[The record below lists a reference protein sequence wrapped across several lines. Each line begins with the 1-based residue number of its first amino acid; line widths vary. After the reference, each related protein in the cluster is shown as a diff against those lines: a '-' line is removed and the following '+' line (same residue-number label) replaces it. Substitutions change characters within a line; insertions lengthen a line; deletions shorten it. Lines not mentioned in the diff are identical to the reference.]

1 LFPPTLE
8 VKRVRVLAVE
18 SSCDETALAV
28 YDGERSQL
36 LAHRVHSQTEVHA
49 DYGGV
54 VPELAARDHMRRL
67 PVLARQVM
75 ADAGMGYGEIDA
87 VAYTAGP
94 GLAGALMTGAAFAKG
109 VSASCGISALAVNHL
124 EGHILAPLLEAEAPA
139 FPFLALLVS
148 GGHSQLIEVRA
159 VGRYRLLGESID
171 DAIGEAFDK
180 SAKLMGLGYP
190 GGAALSRLAE
200 DGDPVAVPFTRPM
213 VNRPGLD
220 LSFSGLKTAVANEI
234 AAGRDHADVAA
245 SFERTVID
253 TLEIKLRRALDQ
265 TGLDRLVVAGG
276 VAANR
281 PLRERLTGMMVE
293 RGGSVHF
300 PAIELCTDNAAMI
313 ALAGWLRLSAGERDA
328 DPGFAVRPRWPL
340 DSLSPPGRAA

>member
-1 LFPPTLE
+1 M
-8 VKRVRVLAVE
+8 RVLAIE
-18 SSCDETALAV
+18 SSCDETAVAIF
-28 YDGERSQL
+28 DGHAGRL
-36 LAHRVHSQTEVHA
+36 LAHRVHSQTDVHLE
-49 DYGGV
+49 YGGV

-67 PVLARQVM
+67 PSLTRA
-75 ADAGMGYGEIDA
+75 ALTDAGLGYDAIDA

-109 VSASCGISALAVNHL
+109 IAASRVLPALGINHL
-124 EGHILAPLLEAEAPA
+124 EGHILAPLLGDDPPA

-148 GGHSQLIEVRA
+148 GGHSQLIEVRE
-159 VGRYRLLGESID
+159 VGGYRLLGESID

-200 DGDPVAVPFTRPM
+200 QGDPAAVPFTRPM

-220 LSFSGLKTAVANEI
+220 LSFSGLKTAVANAI
-234 AAGRDHADVAA
+234 TAGKAHADVAA

-253 TLEIKLRRALDQ
+253 TLEIKLKRALEQ

-276 VAANR
+276 VAANG
-281 PLRERLTGMMVE
+281 PLRRRLTGMMAE
-293 RGGSVHF
+293 RGGTVHF
-300 PAIELCTDNAAMI
+300 PEIELCTDNAAMI
-313 ALAGWLRLSAGERDA
+313 ALAGCLRLAAGECDPQ
-328 DPGFAVRPRWPL
+328 PGFRVRARWPL
-340 DSLSPPGRAA
+340 AELETPGSKTSASAVTP

>member
-1 LFPPTLE
+1 M
-8 VKRVRVLAVE
+8 RVLAVE

-28 YDGERSQL
+28 YDGERDAL
-36 LAHRVHSQTEVHA
+36 LAHRVHSQTAVHA
-49 DYGGV
+49 EYGGV

-67 PVLARQVM
+67 PLLARQVM
-75 ADAGMGYGEIDA
+75 SDAGLGHGQIDA

-109 VSASCGISALAVNHL
+109 LAASRGVPAMAVNHL
-124 EGHILAPLLEAEAPA
+124 EGHILAPLLGDDPPS

-148 GGHSQLIEVRA
+148 GGHSQLIEVQE

-200 DGDPVAVPFTRPM
+200 SGDPAAVPFTRPM

-234 AAGRDHADVAA
+234 AAGRPYADVAA

-253 TLEIKLRRALDQ
+253 TLVIKLGRALEQ

-281 PLRERLTGMMVE
+281 PLRQRLATMMAE
-293 RGGSVHF
+293 RGGTVHF
-300 PAIELCTDNAAMI
+300 PSIELCTDNAAMI
-313 ALAGWLRLSAGERDA
+313 ALAGYLRLRAGEADA
-328 DPGFAVRPRWPL
+328 EPGFSVRPRWPL
-340 DSLSPPGRAA
+340 ESLRPPGAVA

>member
-1 LFPPTLE
+1 M
-8 VKRVRVLAVE
+8 RVLAVE

-28 YDGERSQL
+28 YDGERDAL
-36 LAHRVHSQTEVHA
+36 LAHRVHSQTAVHA
-49 DYGGV
+49 EYGGV

-67 PVLARQVM
+67 PLLARQVM
-75 ADAGMGYGEIDA
+75 SDAGLGHGQIDA

-109 VSASCGISALAVNHL
+109 LAASRGVPAMAVNHL
-124 EGHILAPLLEAEAPA
+124 EGHILAPLLGDDPPS

-148 GGHSQLIEVRA
+148 GGHSQLIEVQE

-200 DGDPVAVPFTRPM
+200 SGDPAAVPFTRPM

-234 AAGRDHADVAA
+234 AAGRPHADVAA

-253 TLEIKLRRALDQ
+253 TLVIKLGRALEQ

-281 PLRERLTGMMVE
+281 PLRQRLATMMAE
-293 RGGSVHF
+293 RGGAVHF
-300 PAIELCTDNAAMI
+300 PSIELCTDNAAMI
-313 ALAGWLRLSAGERDA
+313 ALAGYLRLRAGEADA
-328 DPGFAVRPRWPL
+328 EPGFSVRPRWPL
-340 DSLSPPGRAA
+340 ESLRPPGAVA

>member
-1 LFPPTLE
+1 M
-8 VKRVRVLAVE
+8 RVLAIE
-18 SSCDETALAV
+18 SSCDETAVAL
-28 YDGERSQL
+28 YDGGRQEL
-36 LAHRVHSQTEVHA
+36 LAHRVHSQTDVHA
-49 DYGGV
+49 EYGGV

-67 PVLARQVM
+67 PGLTRATLLE
-75 ADAGMGYGEIDA
+75 AGLGHDAIDA

-109 VSASCGISALAVNHL
+109 FAASRGVPALGVNHL
-124 EGHILAPLLEAEAPA
+124 EGHILAPLLGEDPPSY
-139 FPFLALLVS
+139 PFLALLVS
-148 GGHSQLIEVRA
+148 GGHSQLIAVREV
-159 VGRYRLLGESID
+159 GDYRLLGESID

-200 DGDPVAVPFTRPM
+200 GGDPAAVAFTRPM

-220 LSFSGLKTAVANEI
+220 LSFSGLKTAVAN
-234 AAGRDHADVAA
+234 AVTAGVAHADVAA

-253 TLEIKLRRALDQ
+253 TLEIKLKRALDQ

-281 PLRERLTGMMVE
+281 PLRQRLTRMMTE
-293 RGGSVHF
+293 RGGRVHF

-313 ALAGWLRLSAGERDA
+313 ALAGYLRLAAGERDPDA
-328 DPGFAVRPRWPL
+328 GFRVRPRWPL
-340 DSLSPPGRAA
+340 AELAVPGAAEAVTP

>member
-1 LFPPTLE
+1 M
-8 VKRVRVLAVE
+8 RVLAVE

-28 YDGERSQL
+28 YDGRQERL
-36 LAHRVHSQTEVHA
+36 LAHRVHSQTDVHA
-49 DYGGV
+49 AYGGV

-67 PVLARQVM
+67 PVLARETM
-75 ADAGMGYGEIDA
+75 AEAGIGYEGLDG

-109 VSASCGISALAVNHL
+109 LAAARGLPALGVNHL
-124 EGHILAPLLEAEAPA
+124 EGHILAPLLSAEPPS

-148 GGHSQLIEVRA
+148 GGHSQLIEVLE

-190 GGAALSRLAE
+190 GGAALSKLAE
-200 DGDPVAVPFTRPM
+200 QGDPAAIPFTRPM
-213 VNRPGLD
+213 VNRPGLE
-220 LSFSGLKTAVANEI
+220 LSFSGLKTAVANAI
-234 AAGRDHADVAA
+234 AAGSPHQDVAA

-253 TLEIKLRRALDQ
+253 TLEIKLKRALDQ
-265 TGLDRLVVAGG
+265 TGLTRLVVAGG

-281 PLRERLTGMMVE
+281 PLRRRLTAMMGD
-293 RGGSVHF
+293 RGGTVHF
-300 PAIELCTDNAAMI
+300 PEIELCTDNAAMI
-313 ALAGWLRLSAGERDA
+313 ALAGCLRLMAGERDA
-328 DPGFAVRPRWPL
+328 SVGFSVRPRWPL
-340 DSLSPPGRAA
+340 DALAAPGQAA

>member
-1 LFPPTLE
+1 M
-8 VKRVRVLAVE
+8 RVLAVE

-28 YDGERSQL
+28 YDGERSEL

-67 PVLARQVM
+67 PALARQVM
-75 ADAGMGYGEIDA
+75 ADAGMGYHGLDA

-109 VSASCGISALAVNHL
+109 ISASRGIPALAVNHL
-124 EGHILAPLLEAEAPA
+124 EGHILAPLLEAEAPT

-148 GGHSQLIEVRA
+148 GGHTQLIEVQA

-200 DGDPVAVPFTRPM
+200 AGDPDSVPFTRPM

-220 LSFSGLKTAVANEI
+220 LSFSGLKTAVANEV
-234 AAGRDHADVAA
+234 ASGRGHADVAA

-281 PLRERLTGMMVE
+281 PLRERLTGMME
-293 RGGSVHF
+293 ARGGRVYF

-313 ALAGWLRLSAGERDA
+313 ALAGCLRLMAGEHDGE
-328 DPGFAVRPRWPL
+328 PGFSVRPRWPL
-340 DSLSPPGRAA
+340 DSLQPPGRSA

>member
-1 LFPPTLE
+1 M
-8 VKRVRVLAVE
+8 RVLAVE

-67 PVLARQVM
+67 PALARQVM
-75 ADAGMGYGEIDA
+75 VDADIGYADVDA

-109 VSASCGISALAVNHL
+109 VAASCGVPALAVNHL
-124 EGHILAPLLEAEAPA
+124 EGHILAPLLETDAPT

-148 GGHSQLIEVRA
+148 GGHSQLIEVRD
-159 VGRYRLLGESID
+159 VGRYQLLGESID

-200 DGDPVAVPFTRPM
+200 RGDASAVPFTRPM

-234 AAGRDHADVAA
+234 AAGRGHADVAA

-265 TGLDRLVVAGG
+265 TGLERLVVAGG

-281 PLRERLTGMMVE
+281 PLRDRLAGMMNE
-293 RGGSVHF
+293 RGGRVYF

-313 ALAGWLRLSAGERDA
+313 ALAGCLRLMAGEHDVDA
-328 DPGFAVRPRWPL
+328 GFSVRPRWPL
-340 DSLSPPGRAA
+340 DSLQPPGRAA

>member
-1 LFPPTLE
+1 M
-8 VKRVRVLAVE
+8 RVLAVE

-28 YDGERSQL
+28 YDGREGRL
-36 LAHRVHSQTEVHA
+36 LAHRVHSQTDVHA
-49 DYGGV
+49 AYGGV

-67 PVLARQVM
+67 PMLARETM
-75 ADAGMGYGEIDA
+75 AEAGIGYGDIEG

-94 GLAGALMTGAAFAKG
+94 GLAGALMTGASFAKG
-109 VSASCGISALAVNHL
+109 LAAAWGLPALGVNHL
-124 EGHILAPLLEAEAPA
+124 EGHILAPMLGEDPPS

-148 GGHSQLIEVRA
+148 GGHSQLIEVLE

-200 DGDPVAVPFTRPM
+200 DGDPRAIPFTRPM

-220 LSFSGLKTAVANEI
+220 LSFSGLKTAVANAI
-234 AAGRDHADVAA
+234 AAGSAHADVAA

-253 TLEIKLRRALDQ
+253 TLVIKLGRALDQ

-281 PLRERLTGMMVE
+281 PLRRRLVAMMAE
-293 RGGSVHF
+293 RGGTVHF
-300 PAIELCTDNAAMI
+300 PEIALCTDNAAMI
-313 ALAGWLRLSAGERDA
+313 ALAGYLRLVAGERDES
-328 DPGFAVRPRWPL
+328 PGFSVRPRWPL
-340 DSLSPPGRAA
+340 EALAAPGQAA

>member
-1 LFPPTLE
+1 M
-8 VKRVRVLAVE
+8 RVLAVE

-28 YDGERSQL
+28 YDGREGRL
-36 LAHRVHSQTEVHA
+36 LAHRVHSQTDVHA
-49 DYGGV
+49 AYGGV

-67 PVLARQVM
+67 PMLARETM
-75 ADAGMGYGEIDA
+75 AEAGFGYDALDG

-109 VSASCGISALAVNHL
+109 LAAARGLPALGINHL
-124 EGHILAPLLEAEAPA
+124 EGHILAPLLGAEPPS

-148 GGHSQLIEVRA
+148 GGHSQLIEVRE
-159 VGRYRLLGESID
+159 VGDYRLLGESID

-190 GGAALSRLAE
+190 GGAALSKLAE
-200 DGDPVAVPFTRPM
+200 QGDPAAIPFTRPM
-213 VNRPGLD
+213 VNRPGLE
-220 LSFSGLKTAVANEI
+220 LSFSGLKTAVANAI
-234 AAGRDHADVAA
+234 AAGDPHQDVAA

-265 TGLDRLVVAGG
+265 TGLERLVVAGG

-281 PLRERLTGMMVE
+281 PLRRRLTAMMAD
-293 RGGSVHF
+293 RGGRVFF
-300 PAIELCTDNAAMI
+300 PEIELCTDNAAMI
-313 ALAGWLRLSAGERDA
+313 ALAGYLRLVAGERDA
-328 DPGFAVRPRWPL
+328 AAGFSVRPRWPL
-340 DSLSPPGRAA
+340 DALAVPGQAA

>member
-1 LFPPTLE
+1 M
-8 VKRVRVLAVE
+8 RVLAVE

-28 YDGERSQL
+28 YDGRQDRL

-49 DYGGV
+49 AYGGV

-67 PVLARQVM
+67 PMLARETM
-75 ADAGMGYGEIDA
+75 AEAGIGYDAIDG

-109 VSASCGISALAVNHL
+109 LAAARGLPALGVNHL
-124 EGHILAPLLEAEAPA
+124 EGHILAPLLGEDPPS

-148 GGHSQLIEVRA
+148 GGHSQLIEVRE

-190 GGAALSRLAE
+190 GGAALSKLAE
-200 DGDPVAVPFTRPM
+200 QGDPAAIPFTRPM
-213 VNRPGLD
+213 INRPGLE
-220 LSFSGLKTAVANEI
+220 LSFSGLKTAVANAI
-234 AAGRDHADVAA
+234 AAGSAHQDVAA

-281 PLRERLTGMMVE
+281 PLRRRLGNMMAA
-293 RGGSVHF
+293 RGGAVHF
-300 PAIELCTDNAAMI
+300 PEIELCTDNAAMI
-313 ALAGWLRLSAGERDA
+313 ALAGYLRLVAGERDESA
-328 DPGFAVRPRWPL
+328 GFSVRPRWPL
-340 DSLSPPGRAA
+340 ETLAAPGRVA

>member
-1 LFPPTLE
+1 M
-8 VKRVRVLAVE
+8 RVLAVE

-28 YDGERSQL
+28 YDGRQGRL

-49 DYGGV
+49 AYGGV

-67 PVLARQVM
+67 PVLARETM
-75 ADAGMGYGEIDA
+75 AESGLDYGGLDA

-109 VSASCGISALAVNHL
+109 VAAAHGLPALAINHL
-124 EGHILAPLLEAEAPA
+124 EGHILAPLLGEDPPS

-148 GGHSQLIEVRA
+148 GGHSQLIEVRE
-159 VGRYRLLGESID
+159 VGHYRLLGESID

-200 DGDPVAVPFTRPM
+200 QGDPEAIPFTRPM
-213 VNRPGLD
+213 VNRPGLE
-220 LSFSGLKTAVANEI
+220 LSFSGLKTAVANAI
-234 AAGRDHADVAA
+234 ASGSAHPDVAA

-253 TLEIKLRRALDQ
+253 TLEIKLKRALEQ
-265 TGLDRLVVAGG
+265 TGLERLVVAGG

-281 PLRERLTGMMVE
+281 PLRQRLTAMMAD
-293 RGGSVHF
+293 RGGRVFF
-300 PAIELCTDNAAMI
+300 PEIELCTDNAAMI
-313 ALAGWLRLSAGERDA
+313 ALAGYLRLKAGERDA
-328 DPGFAVRPRWPL
+328 GAGFSVRPRWPL
-340 DSLSPPGRAA
+340 DTLAVPGQAA